1 MNARDLPIFEPCS
14 IDFGRLVPGADGT
27 SRHCHACGTFVFDLS
42 RMTAAQAERMLS
54 EKSTESRVCVRYLK
68 DADGAIVFK
77 HEAFVPASSLRK
89 KLTRVLAVGVAAVAA
104 CATEACG
111 GARPSDRSPNGI
123 YPGIPDES
131 GGNPCDGP
139 EWKNLAQDHSAS
151 SAAAC
156 KQWADA
162 HRGAG
167 APSERAAPPAPSAD
181 RSKPEVQ
188 K

>member
-42 RMTAAQAERMLS
+42 RMTAVQAERLLA
-54 EKSTESRVCVRYLK
+54 EKNAENRICVRYLK
-68 DADGAIVFK
+68 EAEGAIVFK

-123 YPGIPDES
+123 SPGIS
-131 GGNPCDGP
+131 GENDLDPCAGP
-139 EWKNLAQDHSAS
+139 EWKNLAQDHAAS
-151 SAAAC
+151 SAATC

-162 HRGAG
+162 HR
-167 APSERAAPPAPSAD
+167 PPATSAPAVD
-181 RSKPEVQ
+181 ANKPGDP

>member
-1 MNARDLPIFEPCS
+1 
-14 IDFGRLVPGADGT
+14 
-27 SRHCHACGTFVFDLS
+27 
-42 RMTAAQAERMLS
+42 MLS